1 MGVRGVI
8 VRPFTNRPSSIPSAQ
23 YRTLTAQGWKKNKG
37 VNGKM
42 YYIVSEHIFN
52 TIMTNDLDDA
62 KEQLNN
68 TINRLSESMNGK
80 DFEVKLMYVAERD

>member
-1 MGVRGVI
+1 MEE
-8 VRPFTNRPSSIPSAQ
+8 
-23 YRTLTAQGWKKNKG
+23 KNKG

-62 KEQLNN
+62 KEQLNK

>member
-1 MGVRGVI
+1 
-8 VRPFTNRPSSIPSAQ
+8 
-23 YRTLTAQGWKKNKG
+23 
-37 VNGKM
+37 M